1 MPSKK
6 RTSDSLD
13 LSRYYP
19 SVTSK
24 ANKDRVKE
32 LRKEYSKLRA
42 IAQKRIKRLETSEFG
57 AEFKA
62 SPYKHGFKKLKG
74 LQGDEFSRELYR
86 LAKFVY
92 SPLSTISGRRRT
104 RSRSLLT
111 LRAHGY
117 TNINENN
124 FHAFVEFMEMAKS
137 RLWGNRYDSERV
149 AAWYDEVY
157 AMEDDEEKGGDIWKE
172 FEEWYEEE
180 TAERRRIS
188 ELLSKLGFEL

>member
-1 MPSKK
+1 M
-6 RTSDSLD
+6 
-13 LSRYYP
+13 
-19 SVTSK
+19 
-24 ANKDRVKE
+24 
-32 LRKEYSKLRA
+32 
-42 IAQKRIKRLETSEFG
+42 
-57 AEFKA
+57 
-62 SPYKHGFKKLKG
+62 
-74 LQGDEFSRELYR
+74 
-86 LAKFVY
+86 
-92 SPLSTISGRRRT
+92 
-104 RSRSLLT
+104 RSRSLMT

-117 TNINENN
+117 TNINESN